1 MFKKHVLT
9 EHALATAL
17 IEAVA
22 LVDKQTQFVDGLPY
36 ERFGTALIISHR
48 STDGKIEGTLSLTL
62 GEDDFFNLA
71 NALAAAGYKIR
82 EARLKARKGRDTRE
96 MKAVQA

>member
-1 MFKKHVLT
+1 MSSKVHVLA
-9 EHALATAL
+9 EHEFATAR

-36 ERFGTALIISHR
+36 DGFGTALIISHR
-48 STDGKIEGTLSLTL
+48 SNDGSVEGRLNLTL
-62 GEDDFFNLA
+62 GENDFFEMA

-82 EARLKARKGRDTRE
+82 EARLRASKGRAAQ
-96 MKAVQA
+96 KAE

>member
-1 MFKKHVLT
+1 MSKIHVLA
-9 EHALATAL
+9 EHDFPHARV
-17 IEAVA
+17 EAVA

-36 ERFGTALIISHR
+36 DGFGTSLIITHNSQDG
-48 STDGKIEGTLSLTL
+48 STQGSLTLML

-82 EARLKARKGRDTRE
+82 EARLRATRGRAAQ
-96 MKAVQA
+96 KPA

>member
-1 MFKKHVLT
+1 MSKKHVLT
-9 EHALATAL
+9 EHDFPTARV
-17 IEAVA
+17 EAIA

-36 ERFGTALIISHR
+36 DGFGTALVISHHSKDG
-48 STDGKIEGTLSLTL
+48 STEGQLVLTL

-82 EARLKARKGRDTRE
+82 EARLRASKGRAAQKPE
-96 MKAVQA
+96 

>member
-1 MFKKHVLT
+1 MSKKHVLT
-9 EHALATAL
+9 EHDFPTARV
-17 IEAVA
+17 EAVA

-36 ERFGTALIISHR
+36 DGFGTALVISHR
-48 STDGKIEGTLSLTL
+48 SSDGKTEGQLALTL

-82 EARLKARKGRDTRE
+82 EARLRASRGRAAQKPE
-96 MKAVQA
+96 